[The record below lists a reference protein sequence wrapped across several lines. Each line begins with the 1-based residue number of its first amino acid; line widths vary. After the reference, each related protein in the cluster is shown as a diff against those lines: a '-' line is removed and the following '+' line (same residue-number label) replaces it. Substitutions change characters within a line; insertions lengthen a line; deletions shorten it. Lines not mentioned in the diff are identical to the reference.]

1 VPVLSLGYLRLDATD
16 LDAWKTFAGDFL
28 GLMPVHADGDES
40 LRYRMDHYPPRL
52 VVSPGAEA
60 RATAIGFEVLN
71 ERDLKRVAAAVE
83 DYGIKVTE
91 GSDAEADERRVT
103 GFARFDDPGGNPI
116 ELFYG
121 PILDHKPVVT
131 PTVSSFV
138 TGDQGMGHVIVTAED
153 GTALKDFY
161 IDVLGFYERNT
172 MGGRDRTVWFLSPN
186 ERHHTLGVTSMP
198 GRGRLIHLMLEAASF
213 DDVGM
218 ALDRREELGIP
229 LMMSLG
235 KHTNDEMTSFYV
247 YSPELYAIEFGW
259 GGLKVDGE
267 QPTYRITGEHWG
279 HKMFPPPG
287 APTPPAQ

>member
-1 VPVLSLGYLRLDATD
+1 MPVLSLGYLRLESTD

-40 LRYRMDHYPPRL
+40 LRYRMDDYPPRL
-52 VVSPGAEA
+52 VVSPGAES

-71 ERDLKRVAAAVE
+71 ERDLRRTVAAVE
-83 DYGIKVTE
+83 DAGIKVTQ

-103 GFARFDDPGGNPI
+103 GFVSFEDPGGNPV

-121 PILDHKPVVT
+121 PVLDHKPVVT

-172 MGGRDRTVWFLSPN
+172 MGERERTVWFLSPN
-186 ERHHTLGVTSMP
+186 ERHHTLGVTSAP
-198 GRGRLIHLMLEAASF
+198 GRGRLIHLMVEAASF

-218 ALDRREELGIP
+218 AMDRREEYNIP

-267 QPTYRITGEHWG
+267 RPTYRITGEHWG

-287 APTPPAQ
+287 TPAPPAQ